1 MGVGSFRLEFLPSAR
16 KALESIARP
25 DRHRIEAKVAALAAT
40 PRPHGV
46 EKLSGA
52 EKLYRVRSGDYRIV
66 YEVRAEVLVILVV
79 RIAHR
84 REVYR
89 KLPG

>member
-1 MGVGSFRLEFLPSAR
+1 MGVGSYRIEVLPSAR
-16 KALESIARP
+16 KALESVAKP
-25 DRHRIEAKVAALAAT
+25 DRHRIEAKISALAAT

-52 EKLYRVRSGDYRIV
+52 ETLYRVRSGDYRIV
-66 YEVRAEVLVILVV
+66 YEIRDEVLVILVV

-89 KLPG
+89 KLRS